1 MGFRIAAQWPT
12 HTGCYQNRIAW
23 RYFFWSRN
31 FWQANPSKTPAP
43 MMRRAKPIFEMTKGA

>member
-31 FWQANPSKTPAP
+31 FLQANPSKTPAP
-43 MMRRAKPIFEMTKGA
+43 MMRRAKPIFEMT